1 MAKMYRTSQVAA
13 LLGVTTSTV
22 NRWIKAG
29 KVKAMRTEGGHH
41 RITEAEV
48 DRLKQKAIDPW
59 RI

>member
-1 MAKMYRTSQVAA
+1 MYRTSQVAA